1 MTQLASNANEKIK
14 LILVKILEEYDLGD
28 GIDDLRIDSEN
39 FLAETGIDQ
48 NQFTRI
54 LSNLEK
60 NYVIDHFSS
69 NGSAYS
75 ISPLN
80 HFKSRAEDYIK
91 RLGEVTVKVTPGSIL
106 YLKGGDLWH
115 GDKEDFCYSMS
126 ATKDRLTMV
135 KIMIENEGY
144 QTTKSIA
151 SALGKTEQNV
161 RTEIAKIKA
170 KIKHHLDLDDL
181 IESSKGQGYRI
192 NPKYKITI
200 VK

>member
-28 GIDDLRIDSEN
+28 GIDDIRIDSEN
-39 FLAETGIDQ
+39 FLVETGIDQ

-60 NYVIDHFSS
+60 NYVIDSFSS
-69 NGSAYS
+69 NGTNYS
-75 ISPLN
+75 ITPLS
-80 HFKSRAEDYIK
+80 HFRSRAEDYIQ
-91 RLGEVTVKVTPGSIL
+91 RLGVPSLKQTPGSIL

-115 GDKEDFCYSMS
+115 GDKEDFCYPMS
-126 ATKDRLTMV
+126 ATKDRLAMV
-135 KIMIENEGY
+135 KFMTENNGY

-170 KIKHHLDLDDL
+170 KIKHHLGIDDL

-200 VK
+200 IK